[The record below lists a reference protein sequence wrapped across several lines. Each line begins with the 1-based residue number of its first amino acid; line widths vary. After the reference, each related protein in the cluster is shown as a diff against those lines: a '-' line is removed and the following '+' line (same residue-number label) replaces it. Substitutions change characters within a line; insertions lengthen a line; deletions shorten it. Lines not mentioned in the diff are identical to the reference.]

1 MNGISIQGK
10 KFFKRAPAIFTLFV
24 FSSSVF
30 TSKGLTQTPVS
41 EPVALL
47 LIKLDSVRKS
57 PSIARHFAELYFETT
72 LNAVH
77 FFSQSDEKI
86 KGLIDRM
93 QLRFA
98 DYFFR
103 SARAFREGQEIPSA
117 WKAYYSDT
125 SAPALRCMLYGIN
138 AHINGDIWQ
147 AITTEF
153 SPEEIRSLKPHYL
166 AYRKGLLDI
175 YAELYRRALNS
186 HNLVGVLHRTSFGMD
201 KLYGKLMLKRWRRRQ
216 LRLSE
221 LYYLNR
227 ELFET
232 EHKKLAVKMEQ
243 LNRLIRRTI

>member
-1 MNGISIQGK
+1 MNGISIPGK
-10 KFFKRAPAIFTLFV
+10 EIIKNARSFFTLLV
-24 FSSSVF
+24 LSSSVF
-30 TSKGLTQTPVS
+30 CSRGITQTPVS
-41 EPVALL
+41 EPVARL

-57 PSIARHFAELYFETT
+57 PSVSRHFAELYFETT
-72 LNAVH
+72 VNAVH
-77 FFSQSDEKI
+77 FFSESGDTI
-86 KGLIDRM
+86 KGLVDRM

-103 SARAFREGQEIPSA
+103 SAFAFREGLEIPSA
-117 WKAYYSDT
+117 WKTYYSDT

-175 YAELYRRALNS
+175 YKELYRKALES
-186 HNLVGVLHRTSFGMD
+186 HNLVGLLHRTSFGMD
-201 KLYGKLMLKRWRRRQ
+201 KLYGKHMLNRWRKRQ

-221 LYYLNR
+221 LYYINR
-227 ELFET
+227 ELFES
-232 EHKKLAVKMEQ
+232 EHKKLTLKMER
-243 LNRLIRRTI
+243 LNRLIRKNI